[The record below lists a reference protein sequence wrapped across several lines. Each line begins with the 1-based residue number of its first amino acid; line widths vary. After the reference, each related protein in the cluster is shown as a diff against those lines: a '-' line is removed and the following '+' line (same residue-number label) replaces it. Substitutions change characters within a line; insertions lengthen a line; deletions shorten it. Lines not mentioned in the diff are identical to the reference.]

1 MVCLLL
7 SRCRERT
14 RCDWILAAGI
24 DLWVTAAWI
33 ATLIWWL

>member
-1 MVCLLL
+1 MVTLLLL
-7 SRCRERT
+7 SCRERT

-24 DLWVTAAWI
+24 DLLTAAWI